1 MASEPTKLEQLKAIL
16 AKSPAPSGAVRL
28 PLHPIYQQQHAA
40 NASDIIGSSP
50 EGDRTGTFQ
59 GCRAIGSGL
68 LPTDCE
74 RREHDQSIQQED
86 MRQPSNGNQGG
97 GLSKLEQLKA
107 VLEESRRKKAT
118 SPQDVPATVTQASF
132 QSAPHKEA
140 LPKCGTPVAGNNC
153 DERDAV
159 ETPRM
164 TSPEQISEKV
174 KKLKELLGKQPRK
187 RTTLEL
193 LSSPAP
199 GAPDQVSKHN
209 EKCVE
214 SSSVALPS
222 SESHSKSDDDTR
234 GSRFPCSRLPI
245 GMPVS
250 VVFLRIAENKKVVY
264 LQEVSALRGLVKMVK
279 ALNAEV
285 SKEKQRIEEPIPG
298 DLVAVLHEK
307 DSTWYR
313 GQICSTQPVGKGT
326 ASGDGSKKK
335 VRVWFVDYGRWDDV
349 PLECL
354 CRLPNGYERL
364 PGFAIPV
371 TLHGLQE
378 IKLPKGVK
386 FEGTFFD
393 AVVVDNVDRQSVR
406 LHIRND
412 DLCLNDTLSVY
423 AESSCDASAE

>member
-1 MASEPTKLEQLKAIL
+1 M
-16 AKSPAPSGAVRL
+16 
-28 PLHPIYQQQHAA
+28 
-40 NASDIIGSSP
+40 
-50 EGDRTGTFQ
+50 
-59 GCRAIGSGL
+59 
-68 LPTDCE
+68 
-74 RREHDQSIQQED
+74 QQEA
-86 MRQPSNGNQGG
+86 MRQPSNGNQGS
-97 GLSKLEQLKA
+97 GLNKLEQLKA

-140 LPKCGTPVAGNNC
+140 LPNCGAPVVGNNC
-153 DERDAV
+153 DERDAA
-159 ETPRM
+159 ETSRM

-199 GAPDQVSKHN
+199 RALDHVSNHN

-222 SESHSKSDDDTR
+222 STQRVESESHSKSDDDTR
-234 GSRFPCSRLPI
+234 GGLFPCSRLPI

-250 VVFLRIAENKKVVY
+250 VVFLRIAEDRKVVY

-279 ALNAEV
+279 ALNAKV
-285 SKEKQRIEEPIPG
+285 SEEKQRIAEPVPG

-313 GQICSTQPVGKGT
+313 GQICSTQPVGKDT

-335 VRVWFVDYGRWDDV
+335 VRVWFVDYGHWDDV

-393 AVVVDNVDRQSVR
+393 AVVVDNDDQQSVR

-423 AESSCDASAE
+423 AESSCDASAA